1 MIAALTPKPQLV
13 TRRLGNLAAIQN
25 PAVHT
30 VIWSRTLPRENAK
43 EIAVTVAASRSP
55 VDFFSLTND
64 PFDRIQHQLR
74 KAGIG
79 SHFLACDIALLVTV
93 FGEITHTSRVRA
105 QLGTGP
111 GSGAPASA
119 EYHLVAAYGYP
130 RKTFLRFTSYVA
142 LFRGSWSQDHPLAN
156 PASGLRLSLD
166 PAPDTTPR

>member
-30 VIWSRTLPRENAK
+30 VIWSRTLPKDNAAD
-43 EIAVTVAASRSP
+43 IATATAVSRTP
-55 VDFFSLTND
+55 FDFFSLTND

-79 SHFLACDIALLVTV
+79 SHFLACDLALLITV
-93 FGEITHTSRVRA
+93 FGEITGASRVRA
-105 QLGTGP
+105 RLGSGP

-119 EYHLVAAYGYP
+119 EFHLVAAYGYS
-130 RKTFLRFTSYVA
+130 RRASSRFTSYVA
-142 LFRGSWSQDHPLAN
+142 LFRRSWSQDHPLAN
-156 PASGLRLSLD
+156 PSSGLWLTLD
-166 PAPDTTPR
+166 PAPELVAR